1 MFITLNVSIE
11 VIKEL
16 RKIVA
21 GLQRR
26 DQDLADQIRRAA
38 SSAAL
43 NVAEGSKRSGKDAA
57 HFYRIAAGS
66 YAETRAALE
75 IARGWGH
82 LDAMDLAPVAELLD
96 RQAALMYRLNHRR

>member
-11 VIKEL
+11 VIAAL
-16 RKIVA
+16 RAIVA
-21 GLQRR
+21 ELQRR

-66 YAETRAALE
+66 CAETRAALE
-75 IARGWGH
+75 VARGWGH
-82 LDAMDLAPVAELLD
+82 LDTLELGAVERLLD
-96 RQAALMYRLNHRR
+96 RQAALLHRLNHRR